1 MKIEEIQKLESLNN
15 EFRDILV
22 GLREFLFASD
32 ETMYSDEA
40 RGFQRTMD
48 NCVREGKKIL
58 RENDIKTAEELKAV
72 CNKFLIPDFLNGLFD
87 NNVYIPEEEI
97 DCGL

>member
-22 GLREFLFASD
+22 GLREFLFSSD

-40 RGFQRTMD
+40 RGFQKTMD

-58 RENDIKTAEELKAV
+58 RENNIKTEEELKSV
-72 CNKFLIPDFLNGLFD
+72 CKKFLIPDFLNGLFD